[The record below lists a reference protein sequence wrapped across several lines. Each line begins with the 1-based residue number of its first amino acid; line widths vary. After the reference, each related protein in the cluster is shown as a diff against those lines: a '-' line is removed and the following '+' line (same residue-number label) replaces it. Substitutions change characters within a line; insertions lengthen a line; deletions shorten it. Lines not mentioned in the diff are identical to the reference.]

1 MYLYMQAGQLYL
13 YLGICI
19 CALASI
25 EVHFWV
31 LFYFYILVSFFF
43 WGFGFAPF
51 LSVIRFALFW
61 KHFLFVVV
69 VIVCHYLCLL
79 LPGFSPFWFGLLCFI
94 LLYFTAA

>member
-1 MYLYMQAGQLYL
+1 LVSVSARSPQSKYTFG
-13 YLGICI
+13 
-19 CALASI
+19 
-25 EVHFWV
+25 F
-31 LFYFYILVSFFF
+31 LFYFYILVSFF

-79 LPGFSPFWFGLLCFI
+79 LPGFSPFRIGLLCFI